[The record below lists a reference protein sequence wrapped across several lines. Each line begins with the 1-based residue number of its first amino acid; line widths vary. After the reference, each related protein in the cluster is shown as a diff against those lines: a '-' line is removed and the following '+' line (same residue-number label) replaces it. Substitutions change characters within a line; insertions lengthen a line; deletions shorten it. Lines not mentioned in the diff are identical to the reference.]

1 MVDKRKK
8 RKPKKG
14 NHGRGR
20 TNRNHKDTLF
30 RYIFKGKRELL
41 TLYNALSGKEYSDP
55 AALEITTLE
64 NVIYLHMKN
73 DISFLI
79 DHDLNLYEH
88 QSSFNPNMPLRG
100 LFYITMLYGRLVEEG
115 QLYSTR
121 QIHLPTPHYVVF
133 YNGTKEMADY
143 KELKLSEAFFDGS
156 RDGDVEVI
164 AHMYNI
170 NCGHNRELM
179 EKCRKLWEYSY
190 FIGQIRHYRS
200 RGNSLEKAAELA
212 VSDCLDQGILTEI
225 LGKER
230 AAVMRFILE
239 EFDQKKYEKVI
250 REDGYE
256 DGVKDGYAS
265 GTKDGY
271 ASGTR
276 DGYANGYLYAS
287 KEKDQKVKD
296 MIQTMF
302 GLGMAL
308 DQIAQIAD
316 MSAEEVEQMIKI

>member
-1 MVDKRKK
+1 
-8 RKPKKG
+8 
-14 NHGRGR
+14 
-20 TNRNHKDTLF
+20 
-30 RYIFKGKRELL
+30 
-41 TLYNALSGKEYSDP
+41 
-55 AALEITTLE
+55 
-64 NVIYLHMKN
+64 
-73 DISFLI
+73 
-79 DHDLNLYEH
+79 
-88 QSSFNPNMPLRG
+88 MPLRG

-143 KELKLSEAFFDGS
+143 MELKLSEAFFDGS
-156 RDGDVEVI
+156 GEGDVEVT

-170 NCGHNRELM
+170 NCGHNKELM

-256 DGVKDGYAS
+256 DGYAS

-271 ASGTR
+271 A
-276 DGYANGYLYAS
+276 NGYLNAS
-287 KEKDQKVKD
+287 KEKERKVKE

-316 MSAEEVEQMIKI
+316 MSAEEVEQMIEV

>member
-1 MVDKRKK
+1 MADKRKK
-8 RKPKKG
+8 RKAKKG
-14 NHGRGR
+14 SHGRGR

-41 TLYNALSGKEYSDP
+41 TLYNALSGKDYSDP

-133 YNGTKEMADY
+133 YNGTKEMPDY
-143 KELKLSEAFFDGS
+143 MELKLSEAFFDGS
-156 RDGDVEVI
+156 GDGDVEVI

-190 FIGQIRHYRS
+190 FIGQIRHYRNE
-200 RGNSLEKAAELA
+200 GKTLEKAAELA
-212 VSDCLDQGILTEI
+212 VSDCLNQGILTEI
-225 LGKER
+225 LEKER

-239 EFDQKKYEKVI
+239 EFDRKKYEKVI

-256 DGVKDGYAS
+256 DGYAS

-271 ASGTR
+271 ASG
-276 DGYANGYLYAS
+276 S
-287 KEKDQKVKD
+287 KDMLVSLVKD
-296 MIQTMF
+296 
-302 GLGMAL
+302 GLLTFEQAAERSGL
-308 DQIAQIAD
+308 SQAD
-316 MSAEEVEQMIKI
+316 FAERLGGH

>member
-1 MVDKRKK
+1 MI
-8 RKPKKG
+8 
-14 NHGRGR
+14 
-20 TNRNHKDTLF
+20 LCSC
-30 RYIFKGKRELL
+30 
-41 TLYNALSGKEYSDP
+41 AS
-55 AALEITTLE
+55 AACMA
-64 NVIYLHMKN
+64 YA
-73 DISFLI
+73 
-79 DHDLNLYEH
+79 
-88 QSSFNPNMPLRG
+88 
-100 LFYITMLYGRLVEEG
+100 
-115 QLYSTR
+115 R
-121 QIHLPTPHYVVF
+121 QIHLSTPHYVVF

-143 KELKLSEAFFDGS
+143 MELKLSEAFFGGS
-156 RDGDVEVI
+156 GDGDVEVT

-190 FIGQIRHYRS
+190 FSGQIRHYRI
-200 RGNSLEKAAELA
+200 RGNSLEELA

-256 DGVKDGYAS
+256 EGVKDGYAS

-271 ASGTR
+271 A
-276 DGYANGYLYAS
+276 NGYLNAS
-287 KEKDQKVKD
+287 KEKEQKVKK
-296 MIQTMF
+296 MIHGML

-308 DQIAQIAD
+308 DQIAQIAQIAD
-316 MSAEEVEQMIKI
+316 MSAEEVEQMMKIWSNLG

>member
-1 MVDKRKK
+1 MADKRKK
-8 RKPKKG
+8 RKAKKG
-14 NHGRGR
+14 SRGRNR

-30 RYIFKGKRELL
+30 RYIFKGKMELL

-115 QLYSTR
+115 QMYSTR

-133 YNGTKEMADY
+133 YNGSKEMADY
-143 KELKLSEAFFDGS
+143 MELKLSEAFFDGS
-156 RDGDVEVI
+156 GDGDVEVI

-190 FIGQIRHYRS
+190 FIGQIRHYRI
-200 RGNSLEKAAELA
+200 RGNSLEEAAELA

-256 DGVKDGYAS
+256 DGYASGTKDGYAS

-271 ASGTR
+271 ASGSK
-276 DGYANGYLYAS
+276 DGYSRGI
-287 KEKDQKVKD
+287 KVGEHKVKE
-296 MIQTMF
+296 MIQTML

-316 MSAEEVEQMIKI
+316 MTAEEVEQMMKI

>member
-1 MVDKRKK
+1 MADKRKK
-8 RKPKKG
+8 RKAKKG
-14 NHGRGR
+14 SHGRGR

-41 TLYNALSGKEYSDP
+41 TLYNALSGKDYSDP

-133 YNGTKEMADY
+133 YNGTKEMPDY
-143 KELKLSEAFFDGS
+143 MELKLSEAFFDGS
-156 RDGDVEVI
+156 GDGDVEVI

-170 NCGHNRELM
+170 NCGHNKELM

-190 FIGQIRHYRS
+190 FIGQIRHYRNE
-200 RGNSLEKAAELA
+200 GKNLEKAAELA

-256 DGVKDGYAS
+256 DGYAS

-271 ASGTR
+271 ASG
-276 DGYANGYLYAS
+276 S
-287 KEKDQKVKD
+287 KDMLVSLVKD
-296 MIQTMF
+296 
-302 GLGMAL
+302 GLLTFEQAAERSGL
-308 DQIAQIAD
+308 SQAD
-316 MSAEEVEQMIKI
+316 FAERLGGH

>member
-1 MVDKRKK
+1 MADKRKK
-8 RKPKKG
+8 RKAKKG
-14 NHGRGR
+14 SRGRNR

-143 KELKLSEAFFDGS
+143 MELKLSEAFFDGS
-156 RDGDVEVI
+156 GDG
-164 AHMYNI
+164 M
-170 NCGHNRELM
+170 
-179 EKCRKLWEYSY
+179 
-190 FIGQIRHYRS
+190 
-200 RGNSLEKAAELA
+200 
-212 VSDCLDQGILTEI
+212 
-225 LGKER
+225 
-230 AAVMRFILE
+230 
-239 EFDQKKYEKVI
+239 
-250 REDGYE
+250 
-256 DGVKDGYAS
+256 
-265 GTKDGY
+265 
-271 ASGTR
+271 
-276 DGYANGYLYAS
+276 S
-287 KEKDQKVKD
+287 K
-296 MIQTMF
+296 
-302 GLGMAL
+302 
-308 DQIAQIAD
+308 
-316 MSAEEVEQMIKI
+316 